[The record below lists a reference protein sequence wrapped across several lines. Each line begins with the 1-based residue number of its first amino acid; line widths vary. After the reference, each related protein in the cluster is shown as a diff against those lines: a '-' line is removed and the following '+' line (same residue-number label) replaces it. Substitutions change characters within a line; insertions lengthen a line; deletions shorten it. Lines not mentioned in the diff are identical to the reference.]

1 MKHLHLEK
9 KGLRGLAIA
18 ESFKQDSKKSIFC
31 GIVMRR
37 DFIID
42 GFVFGG
48 ATIKGDDATENILKM
63 YDDLCRP
70 DVNYLLIS
78 GSILSMYNVVDI
90 KKINDTLKIP
100 VIALT
105 YHDSL
110 GIDDSIK
117 SHFPNS
123 FESKLE
129 LYSKLGKREK
139 ITINKTFDVFVRY
152 EGCNLHDVCYLLDEM
167 TLSGSLPE
175 PLRVAQLLA
184 KSLLQ
189 KILSF

>member
-1 MKHLHLEK
+1 MKNLHLEK

-37 DFIID
+37 DLVID

-48 ATIKGDDATENILKM
+48 ATIKGDDATESILKM
-63 YDDLCRP
+63 YDELCRP
-70 DVNYLLIS
+70 DLNYLLIS
-78 GSILSMYNVVDI
+78 GSILSMYNIVDI
-90 KKINDTLKIP
+90 KKIYDVLKIP

-105 YHDSL
+105 YNDSL

-117 SHFPNS
+117 FHFPNS

-129 LYSKLGKREK
+129 LYSNLGKREK
-139 ITINKTFDVFVRY
+139 ITINKNFDVFVRY
-152 EGCNLHDVCYLLDEM
+152 EGCNLHDVSYLLDEM
-167 TLSGSLPE
+167 TLSGSYPE

-189 KILSF
+189 RFLSF